1 MATTNVAE
9 APQNILIIGAGVFGL
24 STALALLERPS
35 YSSSRI
41 TVIDSAPTLPNPVGS
56 SVDSSRIVRADYSL
70 KPYATLATEAQ
81 ELWRDTTPS
90 GWGGEGRY
98 HETGFVLT
106 GDDGQ
111 EDYVRKAM
119 QNVQELA
126 DGGETLDRDKIEE
139 LSDREAIS
147 KASGLIGVSGDRG
160 YANWNSGWADAE
172 ASVAFALHKLR
183 THPQARSRVTIK
195 ANCKVTELLFTKTS
209 NRQCTGVHLEDG
221 SSISADL
228 TILAAGAW
236 TPSLFNLEYRC
247 LATGQVIAYLQLTA
261 QEQTYLE
268 NLPVIINF
276 ARGTFII
283 PPSRGELKIARH
295 GYGYRNPQRL
305 SPPSPSSDASPR
317 FSESASISVPRTD
330 TAIPIEAERT
340 LRDALAELFPPTIP
354 PHTET
359 PPTYPTSLSTI
370 STRPFTNTRICWYN
384 DTPTS
389 NFIIDYPPLSPD
401 AAPAVPGRSFYNFGA
416 NPDLAF
422 PFASSSLNT
431 IPLGPPRLPSSHSIN
446 CIGSPSCSPNR
457 TLYFARNSSSCG
469 QRHSSAYSDAR
480 FRSAAS
486 TMYLP
491 RMGKNLKPWPE
502 PPVAI
507 RRDLF
512 WDAASGERGG

>member
-401 AAPAVPGRSFYNFGA
+401 AASQNKSLLIATGGSGHGFKF
-416 NPDLAF
+416 F
-422 PFASSSLNT
+422 P
-431 IPLGPPRLPSSHSIN
+431 ILGKYI
-446 CIGSPSCSPNR
+446 
-457 TLYFARNSSSCG
+457 
-469 QRHSSAYSDAR
+469 
-480 FRSAAS
+480 
-486 TMYLP
+486 
-491 RMGKNLKPWPE
+491 
-502 PPVAI
+502 V
-507 RRDLF
+507 
-512 WDAASGERGG
+512 DAAERNLAPEYAELWRWPQDDELRAKYRVRLGEHDGEPIQFIECEDGSRGGPRGMVLSDELAKGKARSGLAPKL